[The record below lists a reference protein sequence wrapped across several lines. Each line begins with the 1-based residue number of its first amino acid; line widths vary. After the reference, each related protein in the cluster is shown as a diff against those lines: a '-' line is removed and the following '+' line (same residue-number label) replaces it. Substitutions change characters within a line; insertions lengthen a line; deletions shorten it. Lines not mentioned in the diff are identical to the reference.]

1 MKRNLSLILMSILI
15 AALMLAGCS
24 SASGSGSAAAES
36 QPKVDVTKMSAEEI
50 VKTFQDAGYPIENVQ
65 ILTAETDKGELLGRP
80 NQYTSKV
87 IFEDSRSN
95 SPAAGSATEGTA
107 GGSIEVFNN
116 AEDAQARYDY
126 IQPITENA
134 MFSQYLYLYENVFLR
149 IDGALTPDQ
158 AAQYEAAFISLQ
170 NGELPEQFS
179 ENSK

>member
-1 MKRNLSLILMSILI
+1 MKKNLSLILLSVLVVV
-15 AALMLAGCS
+15 LMAGCS
-24 SASGSGSAAAES
+24 SGGGTTAAET
-36 QPKVDVTKMSAEEI
+36 KTKIDITKMSGEEI
-50 VKTFQDAGYPIENVQ
+50 IQLYADAGFPIENIQV
-65 ILTAETDKGELLGRP
+65 LTAETDKGELLGRP
-80 NQYTSKV
+80 NQYASKV
-87 IFEDSRSN
+87 IFEDARSD

-134 MFSQYLYLYENVFLR
+134 MFSQYLYLYDNVFLR

-170 NGELPEQFS
+170 NGELPEQFP
-179 ENSK
+179 ETAK

>member
-1 MKRNLSLILMSILI
+1 MKRKLSLILMSVLVVI
-15 AALMLAGCS
+15 MLAGCS
-24 SASGSGSAAAES
+24 SGGGGTTAAETK
-36 QPKVDVTKMSAEEI
+36 PKVDVTKMSAEEI
-50 VKTFQDAGYPIENVQ
+50 VKTFQDAGFPIENDQ
-65 ILTAETDKGELLGRP
+65 ALTAETDKGELLGRP

-87 IFEDSRSN
+87 IFEDARSN

-116 AEDAQARYDY
+116 SEDAQARYDY

-158 AAQYEAAFISLQ
+158 AAQYEAAFKSLQ
-170 NGELPEQFS
+170 NGDLPEQFS
-179 ENSK
+179 ETTK

>member
-1 MKRNLSLILMSILI
+1 MKRNLPLILMSVLVVI
-15 AALMLAGCS
+15 MLAGCS
-24 SASGSGSAAAES
+24 SGGGGSAATETS
-36 QPKVDVTKMSAEEI
+36 PKVDIAKMSAEEI
-50 VKTFQDAGYPIENVQ
+50 VQTFQDAGFPIENIQV
-65 ILTAETDKGELLGRP
+65 LTAETDKGELLGRP

-87 IFEDSRSN
+87 IFEDARSD

-107 GGSIEVFNN
+107 GGSVEVFDN
-116 AEDAQARYDY
+116 AKDAQARYDY

-170 NGELPEQFS
+170 NGVLPEQFS
-179 ENSK
+179 ETAK

>member
-1 MKRNLSLILMSILI
+1 MKRKLSLILMSVLVVVLI
-15 AALMLAGCS
+15 AGCS
-24 SASGSGSAAAES
+24 ASGGGTAAAETK
-36 QPKVDVTKMSAEEI
+36 PKVDVTKMSAEEI
-50 VKTFQDAGYPIENVQ
+50 VKTFQDAGFPIENVQ
-65 ILTAETDKGELLGRP
+65 VLTAETDKGELLGRP
-80 NQYTSKV
+80 NQYTSKA
-87 IFEDSRSN
+87 IFEDARSN

-158 AAQYEAAFISLQ
+158 AAQYETAFKSLQ
-170 NGELPEQFS
+170 NGDLPEQFS
-179 ENSK
+179 ETAK